1 MVGALKLRSHE
12 VVVDLFAI
20 HLSSLLPDQPLPVD
34 LFLKVAGRDVIFKT
48 RGESIST
55 HRIEALSRHG
65 ITRFWV
71 PEEHRPYYL
80 LYLKECSLIRVA
92 AETEWGHFIKQTTL
106 LHVSELFLRPDI
118 SPGIEMAKDLVAAMV
133 DRVTSDLGTVQKL
146 MALVNHDFYTFNHS
160 VNVAIYAIAFARRV
174 FGDDKA
180 ILVQAGLGGLLHDL
194 GKRNLAWNVI
204 NKPGPLTKQE
214 WSEVK
219 RHPEYGRNALQ
230 GVNVGSEVL
239 RVVYEHHE
247 NFDGKG
253 YPDGRH
259 GEDISLLA
267 RIVAIADVFDAL
279 TTDRSYH
286 QALDA
291 EGAMEKMFRMQP
303 GKFDPKVFQSFVTN
317 FSSRAPFVLPEGF
330 DPCMPDAFKKAA
342 GGK

>member
-1 MVGALKLRSHE
+1 ME
-12 VVVDLFAI
+12 LFVI
-20 HLSSLLPDQPLPVD
+20 HLSSLIPDQPLPVD
-34 LFLKVAGRDVIFKT
+34 LFLKVAGRDVVFKR
-48 RGESIST
+48 RGENLSG

-65 ITRFWV
+65 ITKFWV

-80 LYLKECSLIRVA
+80 LFLREQTFTRV
-92 AETEWGHFIKQTTL
+92 TPDVEWGHFIKQTTL
-106 LHVSELFLRPDI
+106 LHVRELFLRPDI
-118 SPGIEMAKDLVAAMV
+118 SPGIELAKDLVSSMV
-133 DRVTSDLGTVQKL
+133 DRVTSDLPTTQRL

-174 FGDDKA
+174 FGDNKETL
-180 ILVQAGLGGLLHDL
+180 IQAGLGGLLHDL
-194 GKRNLAWNVI
+194 GKRNLGWNVI

-214 WSEVK
+214 WAEVK

-230 GVNVGSEVL
+230 GVQVGEEVL

-259 GEDISLLA
+259 GEEISLLA

-330 DPCMPDAFKKAA
+330 DPCLPGALKKAA
-342 GGK
+342 GGSK

>member
-1 MVGALKLRSHE
+1 VE
-12 VVVDLFAI
+12 LFAI
-20 HLSSLLPDQPLPVD
+20 HLSSLEAGQPLPVD
-34 LFLKVAGRDVIFKT
+34 LFLKVAGREVVFKK
-48 RGESIST
+48 RGEVLSV
-55 HRIEALSRHG
+55 HRAEALSRHG
-65 ITRFWV
+65 IDRFWV
-71 PEEHRPYYL
+71 PEEHRPLYL
-80 LYLKECSLIRVA
+80 LYLRDCSLKRPTPEA
-92 AETEWGHFIKQTTL
+92 EWGHFIKQTTL
-106 LHVSELFLRPDI
+106 LHVQELFLRPDI
-118 SPGIEMAKDLVAAMV
+118 SSGIELAKDLVGGMI
-133 DRVTSDLGTVQKL
+133 DRVTTDLKTTQRL
-146 MALVNHDFYTFNHS
+146 MQITSHDFYTFNHS

-174 FGDDKA
+174 FGDQKET
-180 ILVQAGLGGLLHDL
+180 LLQAGMGGLLHDL

-219 RHPEYGRNALQ
+219 RHPEYGRTALE
-230 GVNVGSEVL
+230 GINVGEEVL

-253 YPDGRH
+253 YPEGRH

-303 GKFDPKVFQSFVTN
+303 GKFDPQVFQSFVTS
-317 FSSRAPFVLPEGF
+317 FSSRAPLVLPEGF
-330 DPCMPDAFKKAA
+330 DPCQPDAFKKAA

>member
-1 MVGALKLRSHE
+1 M
-12 VVVDLFAI
+12 DLFVI
-20 HLSSLLPDQPLPVD
+20 HLSSLSADQPLPVD
-34 LFLKVAGRDVIFKT
+34 LFLKVAGRNVVFKR
-48 RGESIST
+48 RGENLSG

-65 ITRFWV
+65 ITKFWV
-71 PEEHRPYYL
+71 PEEQRPYYL
-80 LYLKECSLIRVA
+80 LFLREQSLNRPVPGV
-92 AETEWGHFIKQTTL
+92 EWGHFIKQTTL
-106 LHVSELFLRPDI
+106 LHVRELFLRPDI
-118 SPGIEMAKDLVAAMV
+118 SPGIELAKDLVSSMV
-133 DRVTSDLGTVQKL
+133 DRVTSDLSTTQRL
-146 MALVNHDFYTFNHS
+146 MSLVNHDFYTFNHS

-174 FGDDKA
+174 FGEQKETL
-180 ILVQAGLGGLLHDL
+180 IQAGLGGLLHDL
-194 GKRNLAWNVI
+194 GKRALAWNVI

-219 RHPEYGRNALQ
+219 RHPEYGRAALHN
-230 GVNVGSEVL
+230 VNVGEEVL

-253 YPDGRH
+253 YPEGRH
-259 GEDISLLA
+259 GEEISLLA

-303 GKFDPKVFQSFVTN
+303 GKFDPNVFQSFVTN

-330 DPCMPDAFKKAA
+330 DPCLPGALKKAA